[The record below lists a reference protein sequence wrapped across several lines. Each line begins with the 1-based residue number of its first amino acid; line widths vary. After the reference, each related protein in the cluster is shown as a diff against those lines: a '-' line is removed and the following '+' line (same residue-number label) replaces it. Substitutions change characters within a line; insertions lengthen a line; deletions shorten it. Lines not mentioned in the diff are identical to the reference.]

1 MYAKETK
8 VKMFI
13 ILSNIKNEKIKLRAL
28 STTLGAHKVRL
39 NLRSIMINNVGNVL
53 RAIMQMV
60 EDMAKTNVHIDG
72 PKWVMQEDHIQVIFV
87 FQKLFFK
94 HVIRKNILKIHGT
107 FNPFALKSRTC
118 IRFLKFL

>member
-72 PKWVMQEDHIQVIFV
+72 PKWVMQEDRIQVIFV
-87 FQKLFFK
+87 FQKAFFQTCYSKK
-94 HVIRKNILKIHGT
+94 HLENTWHIQSI
-107 FNPFALKSRTC
+107 C
-118 IRFLKFL
+118 IEI